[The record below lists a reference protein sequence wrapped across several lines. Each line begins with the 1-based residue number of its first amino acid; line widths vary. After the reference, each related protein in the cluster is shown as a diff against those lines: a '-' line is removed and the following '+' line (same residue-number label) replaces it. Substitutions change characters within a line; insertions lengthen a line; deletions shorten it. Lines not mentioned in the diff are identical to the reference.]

1 MRFFYAISIEATM
14 EENSRHTRAIPQI
27 CGYPGGYIG
36 GQGSMHF
43 HEIAS
48 KDASWLRD
56 YLISYLTN
64 YKTRLFNKEIASY
77 TLRNVCK
84 PIKLF
89 CDMNDILIN
98 WRPITRG
105 MPPARKASTDRA
117 PNVHEILRHLKH
129 THVRIK
135 SIILTILTSWELI

>member
-1 MRFFYAISIEATM
+1 
-14 EENSRHTRAIPQI
+14 
-27 CGYPGGYIG
+27 
-36 GQGSMHF
+36 MHF

-117 PNVHEILRHLKH
+117 PNVDEILRHLKH

-135 SIILTILTSWELI
+135 SIILTILTSGIDLGAWDYLQ